1 MGQDATTLFSGTFE
15 RSMDAKKRVA
25 VPASWLSKDE
35 GEIFHVIPHPSEGYL
50 MVMPP
55 EEFGRQEELF
65 QSSPNASKGEK
76 RQAIRKF
83 YGEAH
88 TTTTDR
94 QGRILLTEKHC
105 ERAGLAGEIVFVGG
119 RSRFE
124 IWSKDRHAA
133 AEASQTDAYKRV
145 AEDIGL

>member
-1 MGQDATTLFSGTFE
+1 MGQDATTLYSGTFE
-15 RSMDAKKRVA
+15 RSMDAKKRIA

-35 GEIFHVIPHPSEGYL
+35 GEVFHVIPHPKEGYL
-50 MVMPP
+50 IVMPP
-55 EEFGRQEELF
+55 AEFDRQEQLF
-65 QSSPNASKGEK
+65 QASTKSQAQK
-76 RQAIRKF
+76 RMAVRKF

-88 TTTTDR
+88 MTTTDK

-105 ERAGLAGEIVFVGG
+105 ERAGLAGEIVFAGG

-133 AEASQTDAYKRV
+133 ADADQTNAYQEV